1 MEVYYCWKYIIVLKK
16 GIYMHSKCKQCG
28 SDARVKNGYV
38 QGKQR
43 YKCKDCGKN
52 YREGDLREKYS
63 TETRLRVIKW
73 YLEGAGI
80 MSIERMEGVPNPLI
94 IKWIRKFAQIVR
106 QRLNEVEVPANAKEI
121 QIIELDELFSYCQ
134 KKLTK
139 STFGLL
145 LIETE
150 IKLLTLK

>member
-1 MEVYYCWKYIIVLKK
+1 MKDL
-16 GIYMHSKCKQCG
+16 CKHCG
-28 SDARVKNGYV
+28 SGIRVKNGYV

-43 YKCKDCGKN
+43 YKCKECRKT
-52 YREGDLREKYS
+52 YREGDLRERYS
-63 TETRLRVIKW
+63 NEQRLRVIKW

-94 IKWIRKFAQIVR
+94 IKWVRKFSKLLR
-106 QRLNEVEVPANAKEI
+106 QKLNETLIPDDAKDI

-145 LIETE
+145 LIGSEV
-150 IKLLTLK
+150 KLLTSK